1 MYLKSIKAVG
11 FKSFADKI
19 ELDIKDGITCIV
31 GPNGSGKSN
40 ILDAVKWVL
49 GEQSV
54 KTLRGTGSM
63 SDVIFNGSKSRSPMS
78 RASVALTIDNSN
90 HYLKSEFNEI
100 EVKRVVYRTGENE
113 YYLNNA
119 KVRLKD
125 ITDLFIDSGASRD
138 AYNII
143 SQGTVE
149 DIVNSKP
156 EARRVIIEEAAGVL
170 KYKKHKEESLR
181 KLEKTKD
188 NLNTINLL
196 ISELETS
203 LEPLRIQSIK
213 AKKFNEYKDNLKN
226 LEIALIVNDIKKIN
240 LEYNKLKARNEEL
253 KSLIEELTAKIN
265 KDTATLEVSKL
276 SNLEV
281 ESTLNKLNQNLV
293 ELERQIANTNAKKTM
308 ILERKKLNSNND
320 ATLNNVLNLKEEIL
334 SIGKNIN
341 SLEDEIKALNS
352 KKDELKTTLDSIDNE
367 ELILRKNYVTESNEY
382 NRKNKELLELNNK
395 IDILNN
401 NILNEVNIPLPVK
414 SILNNPRLKGIY
426 NTVGKLLTFDDAYM
440 NAIETTLGASI
451 NYLVVDSET
460 SVKQAINYLK
470 EQGLGRATFLPL
482 NIIKPKYLDSNII
495 DSLKNTSGFIDTAI
509 NLVKYDK
516 AYDNIMQNLLATT
529 IIVKDIDALNSIAKH
544 LNYKYKVVSLDGD
557 ISYAG
562 GSISGG
568 AKKNSNSILKDRYE
582 LTKLE
587 TNKVNLETN
596 IRVIDTKIN
605 TLNQEQ
611 EEIKNKKNK
620 VNNEYIEL
628 KETINRKN
636 ISLAELQS
644 NYKDKENTIKNN
656 EAILNNTV
664 DIELDNILKSYYEL
678 NGRKDNLLRTIKD
691 YKEKLETARGD
702 LAELELNIKNKNHS
716 LNKYNS
722 EFNSNEI
729 TLGKYDVKLD
739 NYLLTLNEEYTMTYE
754 KALHEIDTNI
764 DIETTRLQVSKLK
777 SSIKDLGEVNLGSIS
792 EFERVNERY
801 TFLTTQKDDLVKSI
815 EELETA
821 IASLD
826 EIMKERFK
834 ATFASVNM
842 EFQKVFKILFRGGEG
857 HLELTDKDNLLETGV
872 EIIAQP
878 PGKKLSSI
886 TLFSGGERTLTAISL
901 LFAILNVKTVPFVIL
916 DEVEA
921 ALDEANVDVFG
932 KYLETRK
939 DKSQF
944 IIITHKKR
952 TMEYA
957 DTLYGITMQE
967 EGVSKLVSV
976 RMEENEENKDN

>member
-293 ELERQIANTNAKKTM
+293 ELERQIADTNAKKTM

-470 EQGLGRATFLPL
+470 EQRLGRATFLPL
-482 NIIKPKYLDSNII
+482 NIIKPKCLDSNII

-976 RMEENEENKDN
+976 RMEENKDN

>member
-54 KTLRGTGSM
+54 KSLRGSGSM

-100 EVKRVVYRTGENE
+100 EVKRVVYRSGENE
-113 YYLNNA
+113 YYLNNT

-149 DIVNSKP
+149 DIVSSKP

-213 AKKFNEYKDNLKN
+213 AKKFNEYKDNLKT

-240 LEYNKLKARNEEL
+240 LEYNKLKTRNEEL
-253 KSLIEELTAKIN
+253 KSLIEELSAKVS
-265 KDTATLEVSKL
+265 KDTATLEVNKL

-281 ESTLNKLNQNLV
+281 EGALNKLNQNLV
-293 ELERQIANTNAKKTM
+293 DLERLIADTNAKKTL

-320 ATLNNVLNLKEEIL
+320 ITLNNVLNLKEEVL
-334 SIGKNIN
+334 SLEKNIN
-341 SLEDEIKALNS
+341 SLEEEINTLNR
-352 KKDELKTTLDSIDNE
+352 KKDDLRASIDSLDNE
-367 ELILRKNYVTESNEY
+367 ELILRKDYVTNSNEL
-382 NRKNKELLELNNK
+382 NKKNKDLLELNNK

-426 NTVGKLLTFDDAYM
+426 NTVGKLLTFDDLYM
-440 NAIETTLGASI
+440 NAIETTLGASL
-451 NYLVVDSET
+451 NYLVVDSEI

-470 EQGLGRATFLPL
+470 EQRLGRATFLPL
-482 NIIKPKYLDSNII
+482 NIIKPKCLDS
-495 DSLKNTSGFIDTAI
+495 SVLETLKNSSGFIDIAI
-509 NLVKYDK
+509 NLVKFDE
-516 AYDNIMQNLLATT
+516 AYSNIMQNLLGNT
-529 IIVKDIDALNSIAKH
+529 IVVKDIDALNNIAKL
-544 LNYKYKVVSLDGD
+544 LNYKYKVVSLEGD

-587 TNKVNLETN
+587 TSKVNLETS
-596 IRVIDTKIN
+596 IHLLETKIN
-605 TLNQEQ
+605 ALNKDNEDL
-611 EEIKNKKNK
+611 KTKKNK
-620 VNNEYIEL
+620 FNNEYIEL
-628 KETINRKN
+628 KETINRKS
-636 ISLAELQS
+636 ISLTELEQ

-656 EAILNNTV
+656 EAILNNTI
-664 DIELDNILKSYYEL
+664 DKELEDILKYYYEL
-678 NGRKDNLLRTIKD
+678 SGKKDTLLRTIKE
-691 YKEKLETARGD
+691 YKEKLETSRED
-702 LAELELNIKNKNHS
+702 LAEAELNIKNKNKD
-716 LNKYNS
+716 LNKYNT
-722 EFNSNEI
+722 EFNSNEV

-754 KALHEIDTNI
+754 KALSEVDTNI

-777 SSIKDLGEVNLGSIS
+777 SLIKELGEVNLGSIS
-792 EFERVNERY
+792 EFERINERY
-801 TFLTTQKDDLVKSI
+801 TFLTTQQDDLVKSI
-815 EELETA
+815 EELKTA
-821 IASLD
+821 ILSLD

-834 ATFASVNM
+834 ETFEKVNT
-842 EFQKVFKILFRGGEG
+842 EFQKVFRILFRGGEG

-976 RMEENEENKDN
+976 RMEENKDN

>member
-293 ELERQIANTNAKKTM
+293 ELERQIADTNAKKTM

-382 NRKNKELLELNNK
+382 NRKTKELLELNNK

-470 EQGLGRATFLPL
+470 EQRLGRATFLPL
-482 NIIKPKYLDSNII
+482 NIIKPKCLDSNII

-611 EEIKNKKNK
+611 EELKNKKNK

-777 SSIKDLGEVNLGSIS
+777 SSIKDLGEVNLGSIA

-842 EFQKVFKILFRGGEG
+842 EFQKVFKIVFRGGEG

-976 RMEENEENKDN
+976 RMEENKDN

>member
-54 KTLRGTGSM
+54 KSLRGSGSM

-100 EVKRVVYRTGENE
+100 EVKRVVYRSGENE
-113 YYLNNA
+113 YYLNNT

-149 DIVNSKP
+149 DIVSSKP

-213 AKKFNEYKDNLKN
+213 AKKFNEYKDNLKT

-240 LEYNKLKARNEEL
+240 LEYNKLKTRNEEL
-253 KSLIEELTAKIN
+253 KSLIEELNAKVS
-265 KDTATLEVSKL
+265 KDTATLEVNKL

-281 ESTLNKLNQNLV
+281 EGALNKLNQNLV
-293 ELERQIANTNAKKTM
+293 DLERLIADTNAKKTL

-320 ATLNNVLNLKEEIL
+320 ITLNNVLNLKEEVL
-334 SIGKNIN
+334 SLEKNIN
-341 SLEDEIKALNS
+341 SLEEEINTLDK
-352 KKDELKTTLDSIDNE
+352 KKDDLRVSIDSLDNE
-367 ELILRKNYVTESNEY
+367 ELILRKDYVTNSNEL
-382 NRKNKELLELNNK
+382 NKKNKDLLELNNK

-426 NTVGKLLTFDDAYM
+426 NTVGKLLTFDDLYM
-440 NAIETTLGASI
+440 NAIETTLGASL

-470 EQGLGRATFLPL
+470 EQRLGRATFLPL
-482 NIIKPKYLDSNII
+482 NIIKPKYLDS
-495 DSLKNTSGFIDTAI
+495 SVLETLKNSSGFVDIAI
-509 NLVKYDK
+509 NLVKFDE
-516 AYDNIMQNLLATT
+516 AYRNIMQNLLGNT
-529 IIVKDIDALNSIAKH
+529 IVVKDIDALNNIAKL
-544 LNYKYKVVSLDGD
+544 LNYKYKVVSLEGD

-587 TNKVNLETN
+587 TSKVNLETS
-596 IRVIDTKIN
+596 IHLLETKIN
-605 TLNQEQ
+605 GLNKDNEDL
-611 EEIKNKKNK
+611 KTKKNK
-620 VNNEYIEL
+620 LNNEFIEL
-628 KETINRKN
+628 KETINRKS
-636 ISLAELQS
+636 ISLTELEQ

-656 EAILNNTV
+656 EAILNNTI
-664 DIELDNILKSYYEL
+664 DKELEDILKYYYEL
-678 NGRKDNLLRTIKD
+678 SGKKDTLLRTIKE
-691 YKEKLETARGD
+691 YKEKLETSRED
-702 LAELELNIKNKNHS
+702 LAEAELNIKNKNKD
-716 LNKYNS
+716 LNKYSN
-722 EFNSNEI
+722 EFNSNEV

-754 KALHEIDTNI
+754 KALSEVDTNI

-777 SSIKDLGEVNLGSIS
+777 SLIKDLGEVNLGSIS
-792 EFERVNERY
+792 EFERINERY
-801 TFLTTQKDDLVKSI
+801 TFLTTQQDDLVKSI
-815 EELETA
+815 EELKTA
-821 IASLD
+821 ILSLD

-834 ATFASVNM
+834 ETFEKVNT
-842 EFQKVFKILFRGGEG
+842 EFQKVFRILFRGGEG

-976 RMEENEENKDN
+976 RMEENKNN

>member
-113 YYLNNA
+113 YYLNNT

-149 DIVNSKP
+149 DIVSSKP

-196 ISELETS
+196 INELETS

-253 KSLIEELTAKIN
+253 KSLIEELTARIN
-265 KDTATLEVSKL
+265 KDTATLEVNKL

-293 ELERQIANTNAKKTM
+293 DLEREIADANAKKTM

-320 ATLNNVLNLKEEIL
+320 VTLNNVLNLKEEIL

-341 SLEDEIKALNS
+341 SLEGEIKTLNS
-352 KKDELKTTLDSIDNE
+352 KKDDLKANIDSIDNE
-367 ELILRKNYVTESNEY
+367 ELMLRKNYVTESNEY
-382 NRKNKELLELNNK
+382 NQKNKELLELNNR

-401 NILNEVNIPLPVK
+401 NILNEVNVPLPVK

-426 NTVGKLLTFDDAYM
+426 NTVGKLLTFDDIYM
-440 NAIETTLGASI
+440 SAIETTLGASL
-451 NYLVVDSET
+451 NYLVVDNEA

-470 EQGLGRATFLPL
+470 EQRLGRATFLPL
-482 NIIKPKYLDSNII
+482 NIIKPKYLES
-495 DSLKNTSGFIDTAI
+495 SVEKTLKNTSGFVDTAI
-509 NLVKYDK
+509 NLVKYDS

-529 IIVKDIDALNSIAKH
+529 IVVKDIDALNNIAKR

-587 TNKVNLETN
+587 TNKVNLETS
-596 IRVIDTKIN
+596 IRVIEAKIN
-605 TLNQEQ
+605 SLNQEQ
-611 EEIKNKKNK
+611 EEMILKKNK
-620 VNNEYIEL
+620 LNNEYIEL

-636 ISLAELQS
+636 ISLSELQN
-644 NYKDKENTIKNN
+644 NYKDKETTIKNN

-664 DIELDNILKSYYEL
+664 DIELDNILKGYYEL
-678 NGRKDNLLRTIKD
+678 NGRKDKLLRTIKD

-702 LAELELNIKNKNHS
+702 LAELELNIKNKNRD

-722 EFNSNEI
+722 EFNSNEVI
-729 TLGKYDVKLD
+729 LGKYDVKLD

-754 KALHEIDTNI
+754 KALREVDTNI

-777 SSIKDLGEVNLGSIS
+777 SSIKELGEVNLGSIS
-792 EFERVNERY
+792 EFERLNERY
-801 TFLTTQKDDLVKSI
+801 TFLTTQKTDLVKSI

-834 ATFASVNM
+834 ATFEAVNK

-976 RMEENEENKDN
+976 RMEENETKDN

>member
-1 MYLKSIKAVG
+1 
-11 FKSFADKI
+11 
-19 ELDIKDGITCIV
+19 
-31 GPNGSGKSN
+31 
-40 ILDAVKWVL
+40 
-49 GEQSV
+49 
-54 KTLRGTGSM
+54 
-63 SDVIFNGSKSRSPMS
+63 
-78 RASVALTIDNSN
+78 
-90 HYLKSEFNEI
+90 
-100 EVKRVVYRTGENE
+100 
-113 YYLNNA
+113 
-119 KVRLKD
+119 
-125 ITDLFIDSGASRD
+125 
-138 AYNII
+138 
-143 SQGTVE
+143 
-149 DIVNSKP
+149 
-156 EARRVIIEEAAGVL
+156 
-170 KYKKHKEESLR
+170 
-181 KLEKTKD
+181 
-188 NLNTINLL
+188 
-196 ISELETS
+196 
-203 LEPLRIQSIK
+203 
-213 AKKFNEYKDNLKN
+213 
-226 LEIALIVNDIKKIN
+226 
-240 LEYNKLKARNEEL
+240 
-253 KSLIEELTAKIN
+253 
-265 KDTATLEVSKL
+265 
-276 SNLEV
+276 
-281 ESTLNKLNQNLV
+281 
-293 ELERQIANTNAKKTM
+293 
-308 ILERKKLNSNND
+308 
-320 ATLNNVLNLKEEIL
+320 
-334 SIGKNIN
+334 
-341 SLEDEIKALNS
+341 
-352 KKDELKTTLDSIDNE
+352 
-367 ELILRKNYVTESNEY
+367 
-382 NRKNKELLELNNK
+382 
-395 IDILNN
+395 
-401 NILNEVNIPLPVK
+401 
-414 SILNNPRLKGIY
+414 
-426 NTVGKLLTFDDAYM
+426 M

-470 EQGLGRATFLPL
+470 EQRLGRATFLPL
-482 NIIKPKYLDSNII
+482 NIIKPKYLDSNIL
-495 DSLKNTSGFIDTAI
+495 DSLKNTTGFIDTAI

-587 TNKVNLETN
+587 TNKVNLETS

-611 EEIKNKKNK
+611 EEIKNKKSK

-678 NGRKDNLLRTIKD
+678 NGKKDNLLRTIKD
-691 YKEKLETARGD
+691 YKERLETARGD

-777 SSIKDLGEVNLGSIS
+777 SSIKDLGEVNLGSIA

-801 TFLTTQKDDLVKSI
+801 TFLTTQKNDLVKSI

-976 RMEENEENKDN
+976 RMEENKDN

>member
-293 ELERQIANTNAKKTM
+293 ELERQIADTNAKKTM

-470 EQGLGRATFLPL
+470 EQRLGRATFLPL

-611 EEIKNKKNK
+611 EELKNKKNK

-777 SSIKDLGEVNLGSIS
+777 SSIKDLGEVNLGSIA

-834 ATFASVNM
+834 VTFASVNM

-976 RMEENEENKDN
+976 RMEENKDN

>member
-113 YYLNNA
+113 YYLNNT

-149 DIVNSKP
+149 DIVSSKP

-196 ISELETS
+196 INELETS

-265 KDTATLEVSKL
+265 KDTATLEVNKL

-293 ELERQIANTNAKKTM
+293 DLEREIADANAKKTM

-320 ATLNNVLNLKEEIL
+320 VTLNNVLNLKEEIL

-341 SLEDEIKALNS
+341 SLEGEIKTLNS
-352 KKDELKTTLDSIDNE
+352 KKDDLKANIDSIDNE
-367 ELILRKNYVTESNEY
+367 ELMLRKNYVTESNEY
-382 NRKNKELLELNNK
+382 NQKNKELLELNNR

-401 NILNEVNIPLPVK
+401 NILNEVNVPLPVK

-426 NTVGKLLTFDDAYM
+426 NTVGKLLTFDDIYM
-440 NAIETTLGASI
+440 SAIETTLGASL
-451 NYLVVDSET
+451 NYLVVDNEA

-470 EQGLGRATFLPL
+470 EQRLGRATFLPL
-482 NIIKPKYLDSNII
+482 NIIKPKYLES
-495 DSLKNTSGFIDTAI
+495 SVEETLKNTSGFVDTAI
-509 NLVKYDK
+509 NLVKYDS
-516 AYDNIMQNLLATT
+516 AYDNIMQNLLANT
-529 IIVKDIDALNSIAKH
+529 IVVKDIDALNNIAKR

-587 TNKVNLETN
+587 TNKVNLETS
-596 IRVIDTKIN
+596 IRVIEAKIN
-605 TLNQEQ
+605 SLNQEQ
-611 EEIKNKKNK
+611 EEMILKKNK
-620 VNNEYIEL
+620 LNNEYIEL

-636 ISLAELQS
+636 ISLSELQN
-644 NYKDKENTIKNN
+644 NYKDKETTIKNN

-702 LAELELNIKNKNHS
+702 LAELELNIKNKNRD

-722 EFNSNEI
+722 EFNSNEVI
-729 TLGKYDVKLD
+729 LGKYDVKLD

-754 KALHEIDTNI
+754 KALREVDTNI

-777 SSIKDLGEVNLGSIS
+777 SSIKELGEVNLGSIA

-801 TFLTTQKDDLVKSI
+801 TFLTTQKTDLVKSI

-834 ATFASVNM
+834 ATFEAVNN

-976 RMEENEENKDN
+976 RMEENETKDN

>member
-470 EQGLGRATFLPL
+470 EQRLGRATFLPL

-495 DSLKNTSGFIDTAI
+495 DSLKNTTGFIDTAI

-644 NYKDKENTIKNN
+644 NYKDKKNTIKNN

-678 NGRKDNLLRTIKD
+678 NGKKDNLLRTIKD

-702 LAELELNIKNKNHS
+702 LAELELNIKNKNHN

-722 EFNSNEI
+722 EFNGNEI

-976 RMEENEENKDN
+976 RMEENKDN

>member
-293 ELERQIANTNAKKTM
+293 ELERQIADTNAKKTM

-352 KKDELKTTLDSIDNE
+352 KKDELKITLDSIDNE

-451 NYLVVDSET
+451 NYLVVDNET

-470 EQGLGRATFLPL
+470 EQRLGRATFLPL
-482 NIIKPKYLDSNII
+482 NIIKPKYLDNNII
-495 DSLKNTSGFIDTAI
+495 DSLKNTTGFIDTAI

-611 EEIKNKKNK
+611 EAIKNKKNK
-620 VNNEYIEL
+620 INNEYIEL

-678 NGRKDNLLRTIKD
+678 NGKKDNLLRTIKD

-702 LAELELNIKNKNHS
+702 LAELELNIKNKNHN

-722 EFNSNEI
+722 EFNNNEI

-777 SSIKDLGEVNLGSIS
+777 SSIKDLGEVNLGSIA

-976 RMEENEENKDN
+976 RMEENKDN

>member
-54 KTLRGTGSM
+54 KSLRGSGSM

-100 EVKRVVYRTGENE
+100 EVKRVVYRSGENE
-113 YYLNNA
+113 YYLNNT

-125 ITDLFIDSGASRD
+125 IKYLFIDSGASRD

-149 DIVNSKP
+149 DIVSSKP

-196 ISELETS
+196 INELETS

-213 AKKFNEYKDNLKN
+213 AKKFNEYKDNLKT

-240 LEYNKLKARNEEL
+240 LEYNKLKTRNEEL
-253 KSLIEELTAKIN
+253 KSLIEELNAKVS
-265 KDTATLEVSKL
+265 KDTATLEVNKL

-281 ESTLNKLNQNLV
+281 EGALNKLNQNLV
-293 ELERQIANTNAKKTM
+293 DLERLIADTNAKKTL

-320 ATLNNVLNLKEEIL
+320 ITLNNVLNLKEEVL
-334 SIGKNIN
+334 SLEKNIN
-341 SLEDEIKALNS
+341 SLEEEINTLDR
-352 KKDELKTTLDSIDNE
+352 KKDDLRASIDSLDNE
-367 ELILRKNYVTESNEY
+367 ELILRKDYVTNSNEL
-382 NRKNKELLELNNK
+382 NKKNKDLLELNNK

-426 NTVGKLLTFDDAYM
+426 NTVGKLLTFDDLYM
-440 NAIETTLGASI
+440 NAIETTLGASL

-470 EQGLGRATFLPL
+470 EQRLGRATFLPL
-482 NIIKPKYLDSNII
+482 NIIKPKYLDS
-495 DSLKNTSGFIDTAI
+495 SVLETLKNSSGFIDIAI
-509 NLVKYDK
+509 NLVNFDE
-516 AYDNIMQNLLATT
+516 AYSNIMQNLLGNT
-529 IIVKDIDALNSIAKH
+529 IVVKDIDALNNIAKL
-544 LNYKYKVVSLDGD
+544 LNYKYKVVSLEGD

-587 TNKVNLETN
+587 TSKVNLETS
-596 IRVIDTKIN
+596 IHLLETKIN
-605 TLNQEQ
+605 GLNKDNEDL
-611 EEIKNKKNK
+611 KTKKNK
-620 VNNEYIEL
+620 LNNEFIEL
-628 KETINRKN
+628 KETINRKS
-636 ISLAELQS
+636 ISLTELEQ

-656 EAILNNTV
+656 EAILNNTI
-664 DIELDNILKSYYEL
+664 DKELEDILKYYYEL
-678 NGRKDNLLRTIKD
+678 SGKKDTLLRTIKG
-691 YKEKLETARGD
+691 YKEKLETSRED
-702 LAELELNIKNKNHS
+702 LAEAELNIKNKNKD
-716 LNKYNS
+716 LNKYS
-722 EFNSNEI
+722 TEFNSNEV

-754 KALHEIDTNI
+754 KALSEVDTNI
-764 DIETTRLQVSKLK
+764 DIETTRLHVSKLK
-777 SSIKDLGEVNLGSIS
+777 SLIKELGEVNLGSIS
-792 EFERVNERY
+792 EFERINERY
-801 TFLTTQKDDLVKSI
+801 TFLTTQQDDLVKSI
-815 EELETA
+815 EELKTA
-821 IASLD
+821 ILSLD

-834 ATFASVNM
+834 ETFEKVNT
-842 EFQKVFKILFRGGEG
+842 EFQKVFRILFRGGEG

-976 RMEENEENKDN
+976 RMEENKDN

>member
-196 ISELETS
+196 ISELEAS

-293 ELERQIANTNAKKTM
+293 ELERQIADTNAKKTM

-470 EQGLGRATFLPL
+470 EQRLGRATFLPL

-495 DSLKNTSGFIDTAI
+495 DSLKNTTGFIDTAI

-636 ISLAELQS
+636 ISLTELQS

-678 NGRKDNLLRTIKD
+678 NGKKDNLLRTIKD

-702 LAELELNIKNKNHS
+702 LAELELNIKNKNHN

-722 EFNSNEI
+722 EFNGNEI

-777 SSIKDLGEVNLGSIS
+777 SSIKDLGEVNLGSIA

-976 RMEENEENKDN
+976 RMEENKDN

>member
-196 ISELETS
+196 ISELEIS

-470 EQGLGRATFLPL
+470 EQRLGRATFLPL

-495 DSLKNTSGFIDTAI
+495 DSLKNTTGFIDTAI

-678 NGRKDNLLRTIKD
+678 NGKKDNLLRTIKD

-702 LAELELNIKNKNHS
+702 LAELELNIKNKNHN

-722 EFNSNEI
+722 EFNGNEI

-777 SSIKDLGEVNLGSIS
+777 SSIKDLGEVNLGSIA

-976 RMEENEENKDN
+976 RMEENKDN

>member
-54 KTLRGTGSM
+54 KSLRGSGSM

-100 EVKRVVYRTGENE
+100 EVKRVVYRSGENE
-113 YYLNNA
+113 YYLNNT

-149 DIVNSKP
+149 DIVSSKP

-213 AKKFNEYKDNLKN
+213 AKKFNEYKDNLKT

-240 LEYNKLKARNEEL
+240 LEYNKLKTRNEEL
-253 KSLIEELTAKIN
+253 KSLIEELNAKVS
-265 KDTATLEVSKL
+265 KDTATLEVNKL

-281 ESTLNKLNQNLV
+281 EGALNKLNQNLV
-293 ELERQIANTNAKKTM
+293 DLERLIADTNAKKTL

-320 ATLNNVLNLKEEIL
+320 ITLNNVLNLKEEVL
-334 SIGKNIN
+334 SLEKNIN
-341 SLEDEIKALNS
+341 SLEEEINTLNR
-352 KKDELKTTLDSIDNE
+352 KKDDLRASIDSLDNE
-367 ELILRKNYVTESNEY
+367 ELILRKDYVTNSNEL
-382 NRKNKELLELNNK
+382 NKKNKDLLELNNK

-426 NTVGKLLTFDDAYM
+426 NTVGKLLTFDDLYM
-440 NAIETTLGASI
+440 NAIETTLGASL

-470 EQGLGRATFLPL
+470 EQRLGRATFLPL
-482 NIIKPKYLDSNII
+482 NIIKPKCLDS
-495 DSLKNTSGFIDTAI
+495 SVLETLKNSSGFIDIAI
-509 NLVKYDK
+509 NLVKFDE
-516 AYDNIMQNLLATT
+516 AYSNIMQNLLGNT
-529 IIVKDIDALNSIAKH
+529 IVVKDIDALNNIAKL
-544 LNYKYKVVSLDGD
+544 LNYKYKVVSLEGD

-587 TNKVNLETN
+587 TSKVNLETS
-596 IRVIDTKIN
+596 IHLLETKIN
-605 TLNQEQ
+605 GLNKDNEDL
-611 EEIKNKKNK
+611 KTKKNK
-620 VNNEYIEL
+620 LNNEFIEL
-628 KETINRKN
+628 KETINRKS
-636 ISLAELQS
+636 ISLTELEQ

-656 EAILNNTV
+656 EAILNNTI
-664 DIELDNILKSYYEL
+664 DKELEDILKYYYEL
-678 NGRKDNLLRTIKD
+678 SGKKDTLLRTIKE
-691 YKEKLETARGD
+691 YKEKLETSRED
-702 LAELELNIKNKNHS
+702 LAEAELNIKNKNKD
-716 LNKYNS
+716 LNKYS
-722 EFNSNEI
+722 TEFNSNEV

-754 KALHEIDTNI
+754 KALSEVDTNI

-777 SSIKDLGEVNLGSIS
+777 SLIKELGEVNLGSIS
-792 EFERVNERY
+792 EFERINERY
-801 TFLTTQKDDLVKSI
+801 TFLTTQQDDLVKSI
-815 EELETA
+815 EELKTA
-821 IASLD
+821 ILSLD

-834 ATFASVNM
+834 ETFEKVNT
-842 EFQKVFKILFRGGEG
+842 EFQKVFRILFRGGEG

-976 RMEENEENKDN
+976 RMEENKDN

>member
-113 YYLNNA
+113 YYLNNT

-149 DIVNSKP
+149 DIVSSKP

-196 ISELETS
+196 INELETS

-240 LEYNKLKARNEEL
+240 LEYNKLKQRNEEL

-265 KDTATLEVSKL
+265 KDTATLEVNKL

-281 ESTLNKLNQNLV
+281 EGTLNKLNQNLV
-293 ELERQIANTNAKKTM
+293 DLEREIAETSAKKTM

-320 ATLNNVLNLKEEIL
+320 VTLNNVLNLKEEIL
-334 SIGKNIN
+334 NISKNIKT
-341 SLEDEIKALNS
+341 LEEEIKSLNN
-352 KKDELKTTLDSIDNE
+352 KKCELKTNLDSIDNE
-367 ELILRKNYVTESNEY
+367 DLILRRDYVTESNDY
-382 NRKNKELLELNNK
+382 NQKNKELLELNNK

-401 NILNEVNIPLPVK
+401 NILNEVNVPLPVK

-426 NTVGKLLTFDDAYM
+426 NTVGKLLTFDDLYM
-440 NAIETTLGASI
+440 NAIETTLGASL
-451 NYLVVDSET
+451 NYLVVDNET

-470 EQGLGRATFLPL
+470 EQHLGRATFLPL
-482 NIIKPKYLDSNII
+482 NIIKPKYLDNNII
-495 DSLKNTSGFIDTAI
+495 TDLKNTSGFIDTAI
-509 NLVKYDK
+509 NLVKYDA
-516 AYDNIMQNLLATT
+516 AYDSIMQNLLATT
-529 IIVKDIDALNSIAKH
+529 IVVKDIDALNNIAKR

-587 TNKVNLETN
+587 TNKVNLETS
-596 IRVIDTKIN
+596 IHAIETKIN
-605 TLNQEQ
+605 SLNQEQ
-611 EEIKNKKNK
+611 EEIKLKKNK
-620 VNNEYIEL
+620 LNNEYIEL

-636 ISLAELQS
+636 ISLSELQN

-656 EAILNNTV
+656 EAILNDTV

-691 YKEKLETARGD
+691 YKEKLETSRGD
-702 LAELELNIKNKNHS
+702 LAELELNIKNKNKD

-722 EFNSNEI
+722 EFNSNEV

-754 KALHEIDTNI
+754 KALREIDTNI

-777 SSIKDLGEVNLGSIS
+777 SSIKELGEVNLGSIA

-801 TFLTTQKDDLVKSI
+801 TFLSLQKDDLVKSV

-834 ATFASVNM
+834 ATFEAVNT

-957 DTLYGITMQE
+957 DTLFGITMQE

-976 RMEENEENKDN
+976 RMEENETKDN

>member
-113 YYLNNA
+113 YYLNNT

-149 DIVNSKP
+149 DIVSSKP

-196 ISELETS
+196 INELETS

-240 LEYNKLKARNEEL
+240 LEYNKLKQRNEEL

-265 KDTATLEVSKL
+265 KDTATLEVNKL

-281 ESTLNKLNQNLV
+281 EGTLNKLNQNLV
-293 ELERQIANTNAKKTM
+293 DLEREIAETNAKKTM

-320 ATLNNVLNLKEEIL
+320 VTLNNVLNLKEEIL
-334 SIGKNIN
+334 NISKNIKT
-341 SLEDEIKALNS
+341 LEEEIKSLNS
-352 KKDELKTTLDSIDNE
+352 KKCELKTNLDSIDNE
-367 ELILRKNYVTESNEY
+367 DLILRRDYVTESNEY
-382 NRKNKELLELNNK
+382 NQKNKELLELNNK

-401 NILNEVNIPLPVK
+401 NILNEVNVPLPVK

-426 NTVGKLLTFDDAYM
+426 NTVGKLLTFDDLYM
-440 NAIETTLGASI
+440 NAIETTLGASL
-451 NYLVVDSET
+451 NYLVVDNET

-470 EQGLGRATFLPL
+470 EQHLGRATFLPL
-482 NIIKPKYLDSNII
+482 NIIKPKYLDNNII
-495 DSLKNTSGFIDTAI
+495 TDLKNTSGFIDTAI
-509 NLVKYDK
+509 NLVKYDA
-516 AYDNIMQNLLATT
+516 AYDSIMQNLLATT
-529 IIVKDIDALNSIAKH
+529 IVVKDIDALNNIAKH

-587 TNKVNLETN
+587 TNKLNLETS
-596 IRVIDTKIN
+596 IHAIETKIN
-605 TLNQEQ
+605 SLNQEQ

-620 VNNEYIEL
+620 VNNEYILL

-636 ISLAELQS
+636 ISLSELKAG
-644 NYKDKENTIKNN
+644 YKEKENTIKNN

-678 NGRKDNLLRTIKD
+678 SGRKDNLLRTIKD
-691 YKEKLETARGD
+691 YKEKMENSRGD
-702 LAELELNIKNKNHS
+702 LAELELNIKNKNKE
-716 LNKYNS
+716 LNKYNN
-722 EFNSNEI
+722 EFNSNEVI
-729 TLGKYDVKLD
+729 LGKYDVKLD

-754 KALHEIDTNI
+754 KALREIDTNI

-777 SSIKDLGEVNLGSIS
+777 SSIKELGEVNLGSIT

-801 TFLTTQKDDLVKSI
+801 TFLTTQKDDLVKSV

-834 ATFASVNM
+834 ATFEAVNT

-976 RMEENEENKDN
+976 RMEENKGN

>member
-113 YYLNNA
+113 YYLNNT

-149 DIVNSKP
+149 DIVSSKP

-196 ISELETS
+196 INELETS

-265 KDTATLEVSKL
+265 KDTATLEVNKL

-293 ELERQIANTNAKKTM
+293 DLEREIADANAKKTM

-320 ATLNNVLNLKEEIL
+320 VTLNNVLNLKEEIL

-341 SLEDEIKALNS
+341 SLEGEIKTLNS
-352 KKDELKTTLDSIDNE
+352 KKDDLKANIDSIDNE
-367 ELILRKNYVTESNEY
+367 ELMLRKNYVTESNEY
-382 NRKNKELLELNNK
+382 NQKNKELLELNNR

-401 NILNEVNIPLPVK
+401 NILNEVNVPLPVK

-426 NTVGKLLTFDDAYM
+426 NTVGKLLTFDDIYM
-440 NAIETTLGASI
+440 SAIETTLGASL
-451 NYLVVDSET
+451 NYLVVDNEA

-470 EQGLGRATFLPL
+470 EQRLGRATFLPL
-482 NIIKPKYLDSNII
+482 NIIKPKYLES
-495 DSLKNTSGFIDTAI
+495 SVEKTLKNTSGFVDTAI
-509 NLVKYDK
+509 NLVKYDS

-529 IIVKDIDALNSIAKH
+529 IVVKDIDALNNIAKR

-587 TNKVNLETN
+587 TNKVNLETS
-596 IRVIDTKIN
+596 IRVIEAKIN
-605 TLNQEQ
+605 SLNQEQ
-611 EEIKNKKNK
+611 EEMILKKNK
-620 VNNEYIEL
+620 LNNEYIEL

-636 ISLAELQS
+636 ISLSELQN
-644 NYKDKENTIKNN
+644 NYKDKETTIKNN

-678 NGRKDNLLRTIKD
+678 NGRKDKLLRTIKD

-702 LAELELNIKNKNHS
+702 LAELELNIKNKNRD

-722 EFNSNEI
+722 EFNSNEVI
-729 TLGKYDVKLD
+729 LGKYDVKLD

-754 KALHEIDTNI
+754 KALREVDTNI

-777 SSIKDLGEVNLGSIS
+777 SSIKELGEVNLGSIS

-801 TFLTTQKDDLVKSI
+801 TFLTTQKTDLVKSI

-834 ATFASVNM
+834 ATFEAVNN

-976 RMEENEENKDN
+976 RMEENETKDN

>member
-54 KTLRGTGSM
+54 KSLRGSGSM

-100 EVKRVVYRTGENE
+100 EVKRVVYRSGENE
-113 YYLNNA
+113 YYLNNT

-149 DIVNSKP
+149 DIVSSKP

-213 AKKFNEYKDNLKN
+213 AKKFNEYKDNLKT

-240 LEYNKLKARNEEL
+240 LEYNKLKTRNEEL
-253 KSLIEELTAKIN
+253 KSLIEELNAKVS
-265 KDTATLEVSKL
+265 KDTATLEVNKL

-281 ESTLNKLNQNLV
+281 EGALNKLNQNLV
-293 ELERQIANTNAKKTM
+293 DLERLIADTNAKKTL

-320 ATLNNVLNLKEEIL
+320 ITLNNVLNLKEEVL
-334 SIGKNIN
+334 SLGKNIN
-341 SLEDEIKALNS
+341 SLEEEINTLDR
-352 KKDELKTTLDSIDNE
+352 KKDDLRASIDSLDNE
-367 ELILRKNYVTESNEY
+367 ELILRKDYVTNSNEL
-382 NRKNKELLELNNK
+382 NKKNKDLLELNNK

-426 NTVGKLLTFDDAYM
+426 NTVGKLLTFDDLYM
-440 NAIETTLGASI
+440 NAIETTLGASL

-470 EQGLGRATFLPL
+470 EQRLGRATFLPL
-482 NIIKPKYLDSNII
+482 NIIKPKYLDS
-495 DSLKNTSGFIDTAI
+495 SVLETLKNSSGFIDIAI
-509 NLVKYDK
+509 NLVNFDE
-516 AYDNIMQNLLATT
+516 AYRNIMQNLLGNT
-529 IIVKDIDALNSIAKH
+529 IVVKDIDALNNIAKL
-544 LNYKYKVVSLDGD
+544 LNYKYKVVSLEGD

-587 TNKVNLETN
+587 TSKVNLETS
-596 IRVIDTKIN
+596 IHLLETKIN
-605 TLNQEQ
+605 GLNKDNEDL
-611 EEIKNKKNK
+611 KTKKNK
-620 VNNEYIEL
+620 LNNEFIEL
-628 KETINRKN
+628 KETINRKS
-636 ISLAELQS
+636 ISLTELEQ

-656 EAILNNTV
+656 EAILNNTI
-664 DIELDNILKSYYEL
+664 DKELEDILKYYYEL
-678 NGRKDNLLRTIKD
+678 SGKKDTLLRTIKE
-691 YKEKLETARGD
+691 YKEKLETSRED
-702 LAELELNIKNKNHS
+702 LAEAELNIKNKNKD
-716 LNKYNS
+716 LNKYSN
-722 EFNSNEI
+722 EFNSNEV

-754 KALHEIDTNI
+754 KALSEVDTNI

-777 SSIKDLGEVNLGSIS
+777 SLIKELGEVNLGSIS
-792 EFERVNERY
+792 EFERINERY
-801 TFLTTQKDDLVKSI
+801 TFLTTQQDDLVKSI
-815 EELETA
+815 EELKTA
-821 IASLD
+821 ILSLD

-834 ATFASVNM
+834 ETFEKVNT
-842 EFQKVFKILFRGGEG
+842 EFQKVFRILFRGGEG

-976 RMEENEENKDN
+976 RMEENENN

>member
-113 YYLNNA
+113 YYLNNT

-149 DIVNSKP
+149 DIVSSKP

-188 NLNTINLL
+188 NLDTINLL
-196 ISELETS
+196 INELETS

-240 LEYNKLKARNEEL
+240 LEYNKLKTRNEEL

-265 KDTATLEVSKL
+265 KDTATLEVNKL

-281 ESTLNKLNQNLV
+281 EGTLNKLNQNLV
-293 ELERQIANTNAKKTM
+293 ELEREIAETNAKKTM

-320 ATLNNVLNLKEEIL
+320 VTLNNVLNLKEEIL

-341 SLEDEIKALNS
+341 SLEEEIKTLNS
-352 KKDELKTTLDSIDNE
+352 KKEKLKTNMDSIDNE

-382 NRKNKELLELNNK
+382 NRKNKELLELNNR

-401 NILNEVNIPLPVK
+401 NILNEVNVPLPVK

-426 NTVGKLLTFDDAYM
+426 NTVGKLLTFDDIYM
-440 NAIETTLGASI
+440 SAIEMTLGASL
-451 NYLVVDSET
+451 NYLVVDNET

-470 EQGLGRATFLPL
+470 EQRLGRATFLPL
-482 NIIKPKYLDSNII
+482 NIIKPKYLDS
-495 DSLKNTSGFIDTAI
+495 SVEETLKNTSGFVDTAI
-509 NLVKYDK
+509 NLVKYDS
-516 AYDNIMQNLLATT
+516 AYDDIMRNLLATT
-529 IIVKDIDALNSIAKH
+529 IVVKDIDALNNIAKR

-587 TNKVNLETN
+587 TNKVNLETS
-596 IRVIDTKIN
+596 IRVIETKIN
-605 TLNQEQ
+605 SLNQEQ
-611 EEIKNKKNK
+611 EEMILKKNK
-620 VNNEYIEL
+620 LNNEYIEL

-636 ISLAELQS
+636 ISLSELQN
-644 NYKDKENTIKNN
+644 NYKDKETTIKNN

-702 LAELELNIKNKNHS
+702 LAELELNIKNKNKD

-722 EFNSNEI
+722 EFNSNEVI
-729 TLGKYDVKLD
+729 LGKYDVKLD

-754 KALHEIDTNI
+754 KALREVDTNI

-777 SSIKDLGEVNLGSIS
+777 SSIKELGEVNLGSIA

-801 TFLTTQKDDLVKSI
+801 TFLTTQKTDLVKSI

-834 ATFASVNM
+834 ATFEAVNT

-976 RMEENEENKDN
+976 RMEDNETKDN

>member
-196 ISELETS
+196 INELETS

-293 ELERQIANTNAKKTM
+293 ELERQIADTNAKKTM

-334 SIGKNIN
+334 SISKNIN

-451 NYLVVDSET
+451 NYLVVDNET

-470 EQGLGRATFLPL
+470 EQRLGRATFLPL
-482 NIIKPKYLDSNII
+482 NIIKPKYLDSSII
-495 DSLKNTSGFIDTAI
+495 DSLKNTTGFIDTAI

-587 TNKVNLETN
+587 TNKVNLETS

-611 EEIKNKKNK
+611 EEIKNKKSK

-678 NGRKDNLLRTIKD
+678 NGKKDNLLRTIKD
-691 YKEKLETARGD
+691 YKERLETARGD

-777 SSIKDLGEVNLGSIS
+777 SSIKDLGEVNLGSIA

-801 TFLTTQKDDLVKSI
+801 TFLTTQKNDLVKSI

-976 RMEENEENKDN
+976 RMEENKDN

>member
-1 MYLKSIKAVG
+1 MYLKSIKVVG

-54 KTLRGTGSM
+54 KSLRGNGSM

-100 EVKRVVYRTGENE
+100 EVKRVVYRSGENE
-113 YYLNNA
+113 YYLNNT

-149 DIVNSKP
+149 DIVSSKP

-213 AKKFNEYKDNLKN
+213 AKKFNEYKDNLKT

-240 LEYNKLKARNEEL
+240 LEYNKLKTRNEEL
-253 KSLIEELTAKIN
+253 KSLIEELNAKVS
-265 KDTATLEVSKL
+265 KDTATLEVNKL

-281 ESTLNKLNQNLV
+281 EGALNKLNQNLV
-293 ELERQIANTNAKKTM
+293 DLERLIADTNAKKTL

-320 ATLNNVLNLKEEIL
+320 ITLNNVLNLKEEVL
-334 SIGKNIN
+334 SLEKNIN
-341 SLEDEIKALNS
+341 SLEEEINTLDK
-352 KKDELKTTLDSIDNE
+352 KKDDLRVSIDSLDNE
-367 ELILRKNYVTESNEY
+367 ELILRKDYVTNSNEL
-382 NRKNKELLELNNK
+382 NKKKKDLIDLNNK

-426 NTVGKLLTFDDAYM
+426 NTVGNLLTFDDLYM
-440 NAIETTLGASI
+440 NAIETTLGASL

-470 EQGLGRATFLPL
+470 EQRLGRATFLPL
-482 NIIKPKYLDSNII
+482 NIIKPKYLDS
-495 DSLKNTSGFIDTAI
+495 SVLETLKNSSGFIDVAI
-509 NLVKYDK
+509 NLVKFDE
-516 AYDNIMQNLLATT
+516 AYSNIMQNLLGNT
-529 IIVKDIDALNSIAKH
+529 IVVKDIDALNTIAKL
-544 LNYKYKVVSLDGD
+544 LNYKYKVVSLEGD

-587 TNKVNLETN
+587 TSKVNLETS
-596 IRVIDTKIN
+596 IHLLETKIN
-605 TLNQEQ
+605 GLNKDNEDL
-611 EEIKNKKNK
+611 KTKKNK
-620 VNNEYIEL
+620 LNNEFIEL
-628 KETINRKN
+628 KETINRKS
-636 ISLAELQS
+636 ISLTELEQ

-656 EAILNNTV
+656 EAILNNTI
-664 DIELDNILKSYYEL
+664 DKELEDILKYYYEL
-678 NGRKDNLLRTIKD
+678 SGKKDTLLRTIKE
-691 YKEKLETARGD
+691 YKEKLETSRED
-702 LAELELNIKNKNHS
+702 LAEAELNIKNKNKD
-716 LNKYNS
+716 LNKYNT
-722 EFNSNEI
+722 EFNSNEV

-754 KALHEIDTNI
+754 KALSEVDTNI

-777 SSIKDLGEVNLGSIS
+777 SLIKELGEVNLGSIS
-792 EFERVNERY
+792 EFERINERY
-801 TFLTTQKDDLVKSI
+801 TFLTTQQDDLVKSI
-815 EELETA
+815 EELKTA
-821 IASLD
+821 ILSLD

-834 ATFASVNM
+834 ETFEKVNT
-842 EFQKVFKILFRGGEG
+842 EFQKVFRILFRGGEG

-976 RMEENEENKDN
+976 RMEENENN

>member
-293 ELERQIANTNAKKTM
+293 ELERQIADTNAKKTM

-451 NYLVVDSET
+451 NYLVVDNET

-470 EQGLGRATFLPL
+470 EQRLGRATFLPL
-482 NIIKPKYLDSNII
+482 NIIKPKYLDNNII
-495 DSLKNTSGFIDTAI
+495 DSLKNTTGFIDTAI

-611 EEIKNKKNK
+611 EAIKNKKNK
-620 VNNEYIEL
+620 INNEYIEL

-678 NGRKDNLLRTIKD
+678 NGKKDNLLKTIKD

-702 LAELELNIKNKNHS
+702 LAELELNIKNKNHN

-722 EFNSNEI
+722 EFNNNEI

-777 SSIKDLGEVNLGSIS
+777 SSIKDLGEVNLGSIA

-976 RMEENEENKDN
+976 RMEENKDN

>member
-54 KTLRGTGSM
+54 KSLRGSGSM

-100 EVKRVVYRTGENE
+100 EVKRVVYRSGENE
-113 YYLNNA
+113 YYLNNT

-149 DIVNSKP
+149 DIVSSKP

-213 AKKFNEYKDNLKN
+213 AKKFNEYKDNLKT

-240 LEYNKLKARNEEL
+240 LEYNKLKTRNEEL
-253 KSLIEELTAKIN
+253 KSLIEELNAKVS
-265 KDTATLEVSKL
+265 KDTATLEVNKL

-281 ESTLNKLNQNLV
+281 EGALNKLNQNLV
-293 ELERQIANTNAKKTM
+293 DLERLIADTNAKKTL

-320 ATLNNVLNLKEEIL
+320 ITLNNVLNLKEEVL
-334 SIGKNIN
+334 SLEKNIN
-341 SLEDEIKALNS
+341 SLEEEINTLNK
-352 KKDELKTTLDSIDNE
+352 KKDDLRASIDSLDNE
-367 ELILRKNYVTESNEY
+367 ELILRKDYVTNSNEL
-382 NRKNKELLELNNK
+382 NKKNKDLLELNNK

-426 NTVGKLLTFDDAYM
+426 NTVGKLLTFDDLYM
-440 NAIETTLGASI
+440 NAIETTLGASL

-470 EQGLGRATFLPL
+470 EQRLGRATFLPL
-482 NIIKPKYLDSNII
+482 NIIKPKYLDS
-495 DSLKNTSGFIDTAI
+495 SVLETLKNSSGFIDIAI
-509 NLVKYDK
+509 NLVKFDE
-516 AYDNIMQNLLATT
+516 AYSNIMQNLLGNT
-529 IIVKDIDALNSIAKH
+529 IAVKDIDALNNIAKL
-544 LNYKYKVVSLDGD
+544 LNYKYKVVSLEGD

-587 TNKVNLETN
+587 TSKVNLETS
-596 IRVIDTKIN
+596 IHLLETKIN
-605 TLNQEQ
+605 GLNKDNEDL
-611 EEIKNKKNK
+611 KTKKNK
-620 VNNEYIEL
+620 LNNEFIEL

-636 ISLAELQS
+636 ISLTELEQ

-656 EAILNNTV
+656 EAILNNTI
-664 DIELDNILKSYYEL
+664 DKELEDILKYYYEL
-678 NGRKDNLLRTIKD
+678 SGKKDTLLRTIKE
-691 YKEKLETARGD
+691 YKEKLETSRED
-702 LAELELNIKNKNHS
+702 LAEAELNIKNKNKD
-716 LNKYNS
+716 LNKYSN
-722 EFNSNEI
+722 EFNSNEV

-754 KALHEIDTNI
+754 KALSEVDTNI

-777 SSIKDLGEVNLGSIS
+777 SLIKELGEVNLGGIS
-792 EFERVNERY
+792 EFERINERY
-801 TFLTTQKDDLVKSI
+801 TFLTTQQDDLVKSI
-815 EELETA
+815 DELKTA
-821 IASLD
+821 ILSLD

-834 ATFASVNM
+834 ETFEKVNT
-842 EFQKVFKILFRGGEG
+842 EFQKVFRILFRGGEG

-976 RMEENEENKDN
+976 RMEENENN

>member
-54 KTLRGTGSM
+54 KSLRGNGSM

-100 EVKRVVYRTGENE
+100 EVKRVVYRSGENE
-113 YYLNNA
+113 YYLNNT

-149 DIVNSKP
+149 DIVSSKP

-213 AKKFNEYKDNLKN
+213 AKKFNEYKDNLKT

-240 LEYNKLKARNEEL
+240 LEYNKLKTRNEEL
-253 KSLIEELTAKIN
+253 KSLIEELNAKVS
-265 KDTATLEVSKL
+265 KDTATLEVNKL

-281 ESTLNKLNQNLV
+281 EGALNKLNQNLV
-293 ELERQIANTNAKKTM
+293 DLERLIADTNAKKTL
-308 ILERKKLNSNND
+308 ILERKKSNSNND
-320 ATLNNVLNLKEEIL
+320 ITLNNVLNLKEEVL
-334 SIGKNIN
+334 SLEKNIN
-341 SLEDEIKALNS
+341 SLEEEINTLNR
-352 KKDELKTTLDSIDNE
+352 KKDDLRASIDSLDNE
-367 ELILRKNYVTESNEY
+367 ELILRKDYVTNSNEL
-382 NRKNKELLELNNK
+382 NKKNKDLLELNNK

-426 NTVGKLLTFDDAYM
+426 NTVGKLLTFDDLYM
-440 NAIETTLGASI
+440 NAIETTLGASL

-470 EQGLGRATFLPL
+470 EQRLGRATFLPL
-482 NIIKPKYLDSNII
+482 NIIKPKYLDS
-495 DSLKNTSGFIDTAI
+495 SVLETLKNSSGFIDIAI
-509 NLVKYDK
+509 NLVKFDE
-516 AYDNIMQNLLATT
+516 AYSNIMQNLLGNT
-529 IIVKDIDALNSIAKH
+529 IVVKDIDALNNIAKL
-544 LNYKYKVVSLDGD
+544 LNYKYKVVSLEGD

-587 TNKVNLETN
+587 TSKVNLETS
-596 IRVIDTKIN
+596 IHLLETKIN
-605 TLNQEQ
+605 GLNKDNEDL
-611 EEIKNKKNK
+611 KTKKNK
-620 VNNEYIEL
+620 LNNEFIEL

-636 ISLAELQS
+636 ISLTELEQ

-656 EAILNNTV
+656 EAILNNTI
-664 DIELDNILKSYYEL
+664 DKELEDILKYYYEL
-678 NGRKDNLLRTIKD
+678 SGKKDTLLRTIKE
-691 YKEKLETARGD
+691 YKEKLETSRED
-702 LAELELNIKNKNHS
+702 LAEAELNIKNKNKD
-716 LNKYNS
+716 LNKYSN
-722 EFNSNEI
+722 EFNSNEV

-754 KALHEIDTNI
+754 KALSEVDTNI

-777 SSIKDLGEVNLGSIS
+777 SLIKDLGEVNLGSIS
-792 EFERVNERY
+792 EFERINERY
-801 TFLTTQKDDLVKSI
+801 TFLTTQQDDLVKSI
-815 EELETA
+815 EELKTA
-821 IASLD
+821 ILSLD

-834 ATFASVNM
+834 ETFEKVNT
-842 EFQKVFKILFRGGEG
+842 EFQKVFRILFRGGEG

-976 RMEENEENKDN
+976 RMEENENN

>member
-293 ELERQIANTNAKKTM
+293 ELERQIADTNAKKTM

-451 NYLVVDSET
+451 NYLVVDNET

-470 EQGLGRATFLPL
+470 EQRLGRATFLPL

-495 DSLKNTSGFIDTAI
+495 DSLKNTTGFIDTAI

-611 EEIKNKKNK
+611 EAIKNKKNK

-678 NGRKDNLLRTIKD
+678 NGKKDNLLRTIKD

-702 LAELELNIKNKNHS
+702 LAELELNIKNKNHN

-722 EFNSNEI
+722 EFNNNEI

-777 SSIKDLGEVNLGSIS
+777 SSIKDLGEVNLGSIA

-842 EFQKVFKILFRGGEG
+842 EFQKVFKIMQF
-857 HLELTDKDNLLETGV
+857 T
-872 EIIAQP
+872 
-878 PGKKLSSI
+878 KL
-886 TLFSGGERTLTAISL
+886 
-901 LFAILNVKTVPFVIL
+901 
-916 DEVEA
+916 
-921 ALDEANVDVFG
+921 
-932 KYLETRK
+932 
-939 DKSQF
+939 
-944 IIITHKKR
+944 
-952 TMEYA
+952 
-957 DTLYGITMQE
+957 
-967 EGVSKLVSV
+967 
-976 RMEENEENKDN
+976 

>member
-54 KTLRGTGSM
+54 KSLRGSGSM

-100 EVKRVVYRTGENE
+100 EVKRVVYRSGENE
-113 YYLNNA
+113 YYLNNT

-143 SQGTVE
+143 SQWTVE
-149 DIVNSKP
+149 DIVSSKP

-213 AKKFNEYKDNLKN
+213 AKKFNEYKDNLKT

-240 LEYNKLKARNEEL
+240 LEYNKLKTRNEEL
-253 KSLIEELTAKIN
+253 KSLIEELNAKVS
-265 KDTATLEVSKL
+265 KDTATLEVNKL

-281 ESTLNKLNQNLV
+281 EGALNKLNQNLV
-293 ELERQIANTNAKKTM
+293 DLERLIADTNAKKTL

-320 ATLNNVLNLKEEIL
+320 ITLNNVLNLKEEVL
-334 SIGKNIN
+334 SLEKNIN
-341 SLEDEIKALNS
+341 SLEEEINTLDR
-352 KKDELKTTLDSIDNE
+352 KKDDLRASIDSLDNE
-367 ELILRKNYVTESNEY
+367 ELILRKDYVTNSNEL
-382 NRKNKELLELNNK
+382 NKKNKDLLELNNK

-426 NTVGKLLTFDDAYM
+426 NTVGKLLTFDDLYM
-440 NAIETTLGASI
+440 NAIETTLGASL

-460 SVKQAINYLK
+460 SVKQAINCLK
-470 EQGLGRATFLPL
+470 EQRLGRATFLPL
-482 NIIKPKYLDSNII
+482 NIIKPKYLDS
-495 DSLKNTSGFIDTAI
+495 SVLETLKNSSGFIDIAI
-509 NLVKYDK
+509 NLVNFDE
-516 AYDNIMQNLLATT
+516 AYRNIMQNLLGNT
-529 IIVKDIDALNSIAKH
+529 IVVKDIDALNNIAKL
-544 LNYKYKVVSLDGD
+544 LNYKYKVVSLEGD

-587 TNKVNLETN
+587 TSKVNLETS
-596 IRVIDTKIN
+596 IHLLETKIN
-605 TLNQEQ
+605 GLNKDNEDL
-611 EEIKNKKNK
+611 KTKKNK
-620 VNNEYIEL
+620 LNNEFIEL
-628 KETINRKN
+628 KETINRKS
-636 ISLAELQS
+636 ISLTELEQ

-656 EAILNNTV
+656 EAILNNTI
-664 DIELDNILKSYYEL
+664 DKELEDILKYYYEL
-678 NGRKDNLLRTIKD
+678 SGKKDTLLRTIKE
-691 YKEKLETARGD
+691 YKEKLETSRED
-702 LAELELNIKNKNHS
+702 LAEAELNIKNKNKD
-716 LNKYNS
+716 LNKYSN
-722 EFNSNEI
+722 EFNSNEV

-754 KALHEIDTNI
+754 KALSEVDTNI

-777 SSIKDLGEVNLGSIS
+777 SLIKELGEVNLGSIS
-792 EFERVNERY
+792 EFERINERY
-801 TFLTTQKDDLVKSI
+801 TFLTTQQDDLVKSI
-815 EELETA
+815 EELKTA
-821 IASLD
+821 ILSLD

-834 ATFASVNM
+834 ETFEKVNT
-842 EFQKVFKILFRGGEG
+842 EFQKVFRILFRGGEG

-976 RMEENEENKDN
+976 RMEENENN

>member
-11 FKSFADKI
+11 FKSFADKVD
-19 ELDIKDGITCIV
+19 LDIKDGITCIV

-113 YYLNNA
+113 YYLNNT

-149 DIVNSKP
+149 DIVSSKP

-196 ISELETS
+196 INELETS

-240 LEYNKLKARNEEL
+240 LEYNKLKQRNEEL

-265 KDTATLEVSKL
+265 KDTATLEVNKL

-281 ESTLNKLNQNLV
+281 EGALNKLNQNLV
-293 ELERQIANTNAKKTM
+293 DLEREIAETNAKKTM

-320 ATLNNVLNLKEEIL
+320 VTLNNVLNLKEEIL
-334 SIGKNIN
+334 NISKNIKT
-341 SLEDEIKALNS
+341 LEEEIKSLNS
-352 KKDELKTTLDSIDNE
+352 KKCELKTNLDSIDNE
-367 ELILRKNYVTESNEY
+367 DLILRRDYVTESNDY
-382 NRKNKELLELNNK
+382 NQKNKELLELSNK

-401 NILNEVNIPLPVK
+401 NILNEVNVPLPVK

-426 NTVGKLLTFDDAYM
+426 NTVGKLLTFDDLYM
-440 NAIETTLGASI
+440 NAIETTLGASL
-451 NYLVVDSET
+451 NYLVVDNET

-470 EQGLGRATFLPL
+470 EQHLGRATFLPL
-482 NIIKPKYLDSNII
+482 NIIKPKYLDNNII
-495 DSLKNTSGFIDTAI
+495 TDLKNTSGFIDTAI
-509 NLVKYDK
+509 NLVKYDA
-516 AYDNIMQNLLATT
+516 AYDSIMQNLLATT
-529 IIVKDIDALNSIAKH
+529 IVVKDIDALNNIAKH

-587 TNKVNLETN
+587 TNKVNLETS
-596 IRVIDTKIN
+596 IHAIETKIN
-605 TLNQEQ
+605 SLNQEQ

-620 VNNEYIEL
+620 VNNEYILL

-636 ISLAELQS
+636 ISLSELKAG
-644 NYKDKENTIKNN
+644 YKEKENTIKNN

-678 NGRKDNLLRTIKD
+678 SGRKDNLLRTIKD
-691 YKEKLETARGD
+691 YKEKMENSRGD
-702 LAELELNIKNKNHS
+702 LAELELNIKNKNKE
-716 LNKYNS
+716 LNKYNN

-729 TLGKYDVKLD
+729 ILGKYDVKLD

-754 KALHEIDTNI
+754 KALREIDTNI

-777 SSIKDLGEVNLGSIS
+777 SSIKELGEVNLGSIT

-801 TFLTTQKDDLVKSI
+801 TFLTTQKDDLVKSV

-834 ATFASVNM
+834 ATFEAVNT

-976 RMEENEENKDN
+976 RMEENETKDN

>member
-470 EQGLGRATFLPL
+470 EQRLGRATFLPL

-495 DSLKNTSGFIDTAI
+495 DSLKNTAGFIDTAI

-611 EEIKNKKNK
+611 EELKNKKNK

-678 NGRKDNLLRTIKD
+678 NGKKDNLLRTIKD

-777 SSIKDLGEVNLGSIS
+777 SSIKELGEVNLGSIS

-976 RMEENEENKDN
+976 RMEENKDN

>member
-293 ELERQIANTNAKKTM
+293 ELERQIADTNAKKTM

-320 ATLNNVLNLKEEIL
+320 AALNNVLNLKEEIL

-470 EQGLGRATFLPL
+470 EQRLGRATFLPL

-495 DSLKNTSGFIDTAI
+495 DSLKNTAGFIDTAI

-611 EEIKNKKNK
+611 EELKNKKNK

-678 NGRKDNLLRTIKD
+678 NGKKDNLLRTIKD

-722 EFNSNEI
+722 EFNGNEI

-976 RMEENEENKDN
+976 RMEENKDN

>member
-113 YYLNNA
+113 YYLNNT

-149 DIVNSKP
+149 DIVSSKP

-196 ISELETS
+196 INELETS

-253 KSLIEELTAKIN
+253 KSLIEELTARIN
-265 KDTATLEVSKL
+265 KDTATLEVNKL

-293 ELERQIANTNAKKTM
+293 DLEREIADANAKKTM

-320 ATLNNVLNLKEEIL
+320 VTLNNVLNLKEEIL

-341 SLEDEIKALNS
+341 SLEGEIKTLNS
-352 KKDELKTTLDSIDNE
+352 KKDDLKANIDSIDNE
-367 ELILRKNYVTESNEY
+367 ELMLRKNYVTESNEY
-382 NRKNKELLELNNK
+382 NQKNKELLELNNR

-401 NILNEVNIPLPVK
+401 NILNEVNVPLPVK

-426 NTVGKLLTFDDAYM
+426 NTVGKLLTFDDIYM
-440 NAIETTLGASI
+440 SAIETTLGASL
-451 NYLVVDSET
+451 NYLVVDNEA

-470 EQGLGRATFLPL
+470 EQRLGRATFLPL
-482 NIIKPKYLDSNII
+482 NIIKPKYLES
-495 DSLKNTSGFIDTAI
+495 SVEKTLKNTSGFVDTAI
-509 NLVKYDK
+509 NLVKYDS

-529 IIVKDIDALNSIAKH
+529 IVVKDIDALNNIAKR

-587 TNKVNLETN
+587 TNKVNLETS
-596 IRVIDTKIN
+596 IRVIEAKIN
-605 TLNQEQ
+605 SLNQEQ
-611 EEIKNKKNK
+611 EEMILKKNK
-620 VNNEYIEL
+620 LNNEYIEL

-636 ISLAELQS
+636 ISLSELQN
-644 NYKDKENTIKNN
+644 NYKDKETTIKNN

-678 NGRKDNLLRTIKD
+678 NGHKDKLLRTIKD

-702 LAELELNIKNKNHS
+702 LAELELNIKNKNRD

-722 EFNSNEI
+722 EFNSNEVI
-729 TLGKYDVKLD
+729 LGKYDVKLD

-754 KALHEIDTNI
+754 KALREVDTNI

-777 SSIKDLGEVNLGSIS
+777 SSIKELGEVNLGSIA

-801 TFLTTQKDDLVKSI
+801 TFLTTQKTDLVKSI

-834 ATFASVNM
+834 ATFEAVNN

-976 RMEENEENKDN
+976 RMEENETKDN

>member
-78 RASVALTIDNSN
+78 RASVSLTIDNSN

-113 YYLNNA
+113 YYLNNT

-149 DIVNSKP
+149 DIVSSKP

-203 LEPLRIQSIK
+203 LEPLRVQSIK

-253 KSLIEELTAKIN
+253 KTLIEELNAKVS
-265 KDTATLEVSKL
+265 KDTATLEVNKL

-281 ESTLNKLNQNLV
+281 ETTLNKLNQNLV
-293 ELERQIANTNAKKTM
+293 ELERQIADTNAKKTM

-341 SLEDEIKALNS
+341 FLEEEIKTLNS
-352 KKDELKTTLDSIDNE
+352 KKEKLKSNLDSIDNE
-367 ELILRKNYVTESNEY
+367 ELILRKNYVAESNEY
-382 NRKNKELLELNNK
+382 NNKNKELLELNNRM
-395 IDILNN
+395 DILNN
-401 NILNEVNIPLPVK
+401 NILNEVNVPLPVK

-426 NTVGKLLTFDDAYM
+426 NTVGKLLTFDDIYM
-440 NAIETTLGASI
+440 NAIETTLGASL
-451 NYLVVDSET
+451 NYLVVDNET

-470 EQGLGRATFLPL
+470 EQRLGRATFLPL
-482 NIIKPKYLDSNII
+482 NIIKPKYLDSNVL
-495 DSLKNTSGFIDTAI
+495 DTLKNMSGFVDIAI
-509 NLVKYDK
+509 NLVKYDP

-529 IIVKDIDALNSIAKH
+529 IVVKDIDALNNIAKR
-544 LNYKYKVVSLDGD
+544 LNYKYKIVSLDGD

-587 TNKVNLETN
+587 TSKVNLETN
-596 IRVIDTKIN
+596 IRVIETKIN
-605 TLNQEQ
+605 SLNQEQ
-611 EEIKNKKNK
+611 EELKNKKNK
-620 VNNEYIEL
+620 INNEYIEL

-636 ISLAELQS
+636 ISLSELKN

-664 DIELDNILKSYYEL
+664 DQELDNILKTYYDL
-678 NGRKDNLLRTIKD
+678 NGQKDNLLRTIKD
-691 YKEKLETARGD
+691 YKEKLELARGD
-702 LAELELNIKNKNHS
+702 LAELELNIKNKNKD

-722 EFNSNEI
+722 EFNSNEV

-754 KALHEIDTNI
+754 KALREVDTNI

-777 SSIKDLGEVNLGSIS
+777 SSIKELGEVNLGSIA

-834 ATFASVNM
+834 ATFEAVNN

-976 RMEENEENKDN
+976 RMEENKDN

>member
-196 ISELETS
+196 INELETS

-293 ELERQIANTNAKKTM
+293 ELERQIADTNAKKTM

-470 EQGLGRATFLPL
+470 EQRLGRATFLPL
-482 NIIKPKYLDSNII
+482 NIIKPKCLDSNII

-611 EEIKNKKNK
+611 EELKSKKNK

-777 SSIKDLGEVNLGSIS
+777 SSIKDLGEVNLGSIA

-957 DTLYGITMQE
+957 DILYGITMQE

-976 RMEENEENKDN
+976 RMEENKDN

>member
-113 YYLNNA
+113 YYLNNT

-149 DIVNSKP
+149 DIVSSKP

-188 NLNTINLL
+188 NLDTINLL
-196 ISELETS
+196 INELETS

-253 KSLIEELTAKIN
+253 KSLIEELTARIN
-265 KDTATLEVSKL
+265 KDTATLEVNKL

-281 ESTLNKLNQNLV
+281 EGTLNKLNQNLV
-293 ELERQIANTNAKKTM
+293 ELEREIAETNAKKTL

-320 ATLNNVLNLKEEIL
+320 VTLNNVLNLKEEIL

-341 SLEDEIKALNS
+341 SLEEEIKTLNS
-352 KKDELKTTLDSIDNE
+352 KKEKLKTNMDSIDNE

-382 NRKNKELLELNNK
+382 NRKNKELLELNNR

-401 NILNEVNIPLPVK
+401 NILNEVNVPLPVK

-426 NTVGKLLTFDDAYM
+426 NTVGKLLTFDDIYM
-440 NAIETTLGASI
+440 SAIEMTLGASL
-451 NYLVVDSET
+451 NYLVVDNET

-470 EQGLGRATFLPL
+470 EQRLGRATFLPL
-482 NIIKPKYLDSNII
+482 NIIKPKYLDS
-495 DSLKNTSGFIDTAI
+495 SVEETLKNTSGFVDTAI
-509 NLVKYDK
+509 NLVKYDSV
-516 AYDNIMQNLLATT
+516 YDNIMQNLLATT
-529 IIVKDIDALNSIAKH
+529 IVVKDIDALNNIAKR

-587 TNKVNLETN
+587 TNKVNLETS
-596 IRVIDTKIN
+596 IRVIETKIN
-605 TLNQEQ
+605 SLNQEQ
-611 EEIKNKKNK
+611 EEMILKKNK
-620 VNNEYIEL
+620 LNNEYIEL

-636 ISLAELQS
+636 ISLSELQN
-644 NYKDKENTIKNN
+644 NYKDKETTIKNN

-702 LAELELNIKNKNHS
+702 LAELELNIKNKNRD

-722 EFNSNEI
+722 EFNSNEVV
-729 TLGKYDVKLD
+729 LGKYDVKLD

-754 KALHEIDTNI
+754 KALREVDTNI

-777 SSIKDLGEVNLGSIS
+777 SSIKELGEVNLGSIA

-801 TFLTTQKDDLVKSI
+801 TFLTTQKTDLVKSI

-834 ATFASVNM
+834 ATFEAVNT

-976 RMEENEENKDN
+976 RMEDNETKDN

>member
-54 KTLRGTGSM
+54 KSLRGSGSM

-100 EVKRVVYRTGENE
+100 EVKRVVYRSGENE
-113 YYLNNA
+113 YYLNNT

-149 DIVNSKP
+149 DIVSSKP

-213 AKKFNEYKDNLKN
+213 AKKFNEYKDNLKT

-240 LEYNKLKARNEEL
+240 LEYNKLKTRNEEL
-253 KSLIEELTAKIN
+253 KSLIEELNAKVS
-265 KDTATLEVSKL
+265 KDTATLEVNKL

-281 ESTLNKLNQNLV
+281 EGALNKLNQNLV
-293 ELERQIANTNAKKTM
+293 DLERLIADTNAKKTL

-320 ATLNNVLNLKEEIL
+320 ITLNNVLNLKEEVL
-334 SIGKNIN
+334 SLEKNIN
-341 SLEDEIKALNS
+341 SLEEEINTLDR
-352 KKDELKTTLDSIDNE
+352 KKDDLRASIDSLDNE
-367 ELILRKNYVTESNEY
+367 ELILRKDYVTNSNEL
-382 NRKNKELLELNNK
+382 NKKNKDLLELNNK

-426 NTVGKLLTFDDAYM
+426 NTVGKLLTFNDLYM
-440 NAIETTLGASI
+440 NAIETTLGASL

-470 EQGLGRATFLPL
+470 EQRLGRATFLPL
-482 NIIKPKYLDSNII
+482 NIIKPKYI
-495 DSLKNTSGFIDTAI
+495 DSSVLETLKNSSGFIDIAI
-509 NLVKYDK
+509 NLVKFDE
-516 AYDNIMQNLLATT
+516 AYSNIMQNLLGNT
-529 IIVKDIDALNSIAKH
+529 IVVKDIDALNNIAKL
-544 LNYKYKVVSLDGD
+544 LNYKYKVVSLEGD

-587 TNKVNLETN
+587 TSKVNLEN
-596 IRVIDTKIN
+596 SIHLLETK
-605 TLNQEQ
+605 LNGLNKDNEDL
-611 EEIKNKKNK
+611 KTKKNK
-620 VNNEYIEL
+620 LNNEFIEL
-628 KETINRKN
+628 KETINRKSV
-636 ISLAELQS
+636 SLTELEQ

-656 EAILNNTV
+656 EAILNNTI
-664 DIELDNILKSYYEL
+664 DKELEDILKYYYEL
-678 NGRKDNLLRTIKD
+678 SGKKDTLLRTIKE
-691 YKEKLETARGD
+691 YKEKLETSRED
-702 LAELELNIKNKNHS
+702 LAEAELNIKNKNKD
-716 LNKYNS
+716 LNKYNT
-722 EFNSNEI
+722 EFNSNEV

-754 KALHEIDTNI
+754 KALSEVDTNI

-777 SSIKDLGEVNLGSIS
+777 SLIKELGEVNLGSIS
-792 EFERVNERY
+792 EFERINERY
-801 TFLTTQKDDLVKSI
+801 TFLTTQQDDLVKSI
-815 EELETA
+815 EELKTA
-821 IASLD
+821 ILSLD

-834 ATFASVNM
+834 ETFEKVNT
-842 EFQKVFKILFRGGEG
+842 EFQKVFRILFRGGEG

-976 RMEENEENKDN
+976 RMEENENN

>member
-54 KTLRGTGSM
+54 KSLRGSGSM

-100 EVKRVVYRTGENE
+100 EVKRVVYRSGENE
-113 YYLNNA
+113 YYLNNT

-149 DIVNSKP
+149 DIVSSKP

-188 NLNTINLL
+188 NLDTINLL

-213 AKKFNEYKDNLKN
+213 AKKFNEYKDNLKT

-240 LEYNKLKARNEEL
+240 LEYNKLKTRNEEL
-253 KSLIEELTAKIN
+253 KSLIEELSAKVS
-265 KDTATLEVSKL
+265 KDTATLEVNKL

-281 ESTLNKLNQNLV
+281 EGALNKLNQNLV
-293 ELERQIANTNAKKTM
+293 DLERLIADTNAKKTL

-320 ATLNNVLNLKEEIL
+320 ITLNNVLNLKEEVL
-334 SIGKNIN
+334 SLEKNIN
-341 SLEDEIKALNS
+341 SLEEEINTLNR
-352 KKDELKTTLDSIDNE
+352 KKDDLRASIDSLDNE
-367 ELILRKNYVTESNEY
+367 ELILRKDYVTNSNEL
-382 NRKNKELLELNNK
+382 NKKNKDLLELNNK

-426 NTVGKLLTFDDAYM
+426 NTVGKLLTFDDLYM
-440 NAIETTLGASI
+440 NAIETTLGASL
-451 NYLVVDSET
+451 NYLVVDSEI

-470 EQGLGRATFLPL
+470 EQRLGRATFLPL
-482 NIIKPKYLDSNII
+482 NIIKPKCLDS
-495 DSLKNTSGFIDTAI
+495 SVLETLKNSSGFIDIAI
-509 NLVKYDK
+509 NLVKFDE
-516 AYDNIMQNLLATT
+516 AYSNIMQNLLGNT
-529 IIVKDIDALNSIAKH
+529 IVVKDIDALNNIAKL
-544 LNYKYKVVSLDGD
+544 LNYKYKVVSLEGD

-587 TNKVNLETN
+587 TSKVNLETS
-596 IRVIDTKIN
+596 IHLLETKIN
-605 TLNQEQ
+605 ALNKDNEDL
-611 EEIKNKKNK
+611 KTKKNK
-620 VNNEYIEL
+620 FNNEYIEL
-628 KETINRKN
+628 KETINRKS
-636 ISLAELQS
+636 ISLTELEQ

-656 EAILNNTV
+656 EAILNNTI
-664 DIELDNILKSYYEL
+664 DKELEDILKYYYEL
-678 NGRKDNLLRTIKD
+678 SGKKDTLLRTIKE
-691 YKEKLETARGD
+691 YKEKLETSRED
-702 LAELELNIKNKNHS
+702 LAEAELNIKNKNKD
-716 LNKYNS
+716 LNKYNT
-722 EFNSNEI
+722 EFNSNEV

-754 KALHEIDTNI
+754 KALSEVDTNI

-777 SSIKDLGEVNLGSIS
+777 SLIKELGEVNLGSIS
-792 EFERVNERY
+792 EFERINERY
-801 TFLTTQKDDLVKSI
+801 TFLTTQQDDLVKSI
-815 EELETA
+815 EELKTA
-821 IASLD
+821 ILSLD

-834 ATFASVNM
+834 ETFEKVNT
-842 EFQKVFKILFRGGEG
+842 EFQKVFRILFRGGEG

-976 RMEENEENKDN
+976 RMEENENN

>member
-196 ISELETS
+196 INELETS

-293 ELERQIANTNAKKTM
+293 ELERQIADTNAKKTM

-451 NYLVVDSET
+451 NYLVVDNET

-470 EQGLGRATFLPL
+470 EQRLGRATFLPL

-976 RMEENEENKDN
+976 RMEENKDN

>member
-54 KTLRGTGSM
+54 KSLRGSGSM

-100 EVKRVVYRTGENE
+100 EVKRVVYRSGENE
-113 YYLNNA
+113 YYLNNT

-149 DIVNSKP
+149 DIVSSKP

-213 AKKFNEYKDNLKN
+213 AKKFNEYKDNLKT

-240 LEYNKLKARNEEL
+240 LEYNKLKTRNEEL
-253 KSLIEELTAKIN
+253 KSLIEELNAKVS
-265 KDTATLEVSKL
+265 KDTAILEVNKL

-281 ESTLNKLNQNLV
+281 EGALNKLNQNLV
-293 ELERQIANTNAKKTM
+293 DLERLIADTNAKKTL

-320 ATLNNVLNLKEEIL
+320 ITLNNVLNLKEEVL
-334 SIGKNIN
+334 SLEKNIN
-341 SLEDEIKALNS
+341 SLEEEINTLDR
-352 KKDELKTTLDSIDNE
+352 KKDDLRASIDSLDDE
-367 ELILRKNYVTESNEY
+367 ELILRKDYVTNSNEL
-382 NRKNKELLELNNK
+382 NKKNKDLLELNNK

-426 NTVGKLLTFDDAYM
+426 NTVGKLLTFDDLYM
-440 NAIETTLGASI
+440 NAIETTLGASL

-470 EQGLGRATFLPL
+470 EQRLGRATFLPL
-482 NIIKPKYLDSNII
+482 NIIKPKYLDS
-495 DSLKNTSGFIDTAI
+495 SVLETLKNSSGFIDIAI
-509 NLVKYDK
+509 NLVKFDE
-516 AYDNIMQNLLATT
+516 AYRNIMQNLLGNT
-529 IIVKDIDALNSIAKH
+529 IVVKDIDALNNIAKL
-544 LNYKYKVVSLDGD
+544 LNYKYKVVSLEGD

-587 TNKVNLETN
+587 TSKVNLETS
-596 IRVIDTKIN
+596 IHLLETKIN
-605 TLNQEQ
+605 GLNKDNEDL
-611 EEIKNKKNK
+611 KTKKNK
-620 VNNEYIEL
+620 LNNEFIEL

-636 ISLAELQS
+636 ISLTELEQ

-656 EAILNNTV
+656 EAILNNTI
-664 DIELDNILKSYYEL
+664 DKELEDILKYYYEL
-678 NGRKDNLLRTIKD
+678 SGKKDTLLRTIKE
-691 YKEKLETARGD
+691 YKEKLETSRED
-702 LAELELNIKNKNHS
+702 LAEAELNIKNKNKD
-716 LNKYNS
+716 LNKYNT
-722 EFNSNEI
+722 EFNSNEV

-754 KALHEIDTNI
+754 KALSEVDTNI

-777 SSIKDLGEVNLGSIS
+777 SLIKELGEVNLGSIS
-792 EFERVNERY
+792 EFERINERY
-801 TFLTTQKDDLVKSI
+801 TFLTTQQDDLVKSI
-815 EELETA
+815 EELKTA
-821 IASLD
+821 ILSLD

-834 ATFASVNM
+834 ETFEKVNT
-842 EFQKVFKILFRGGEG
+842 EFQKVFRILFRGGEG

-976 RMEENEENKDN
+976 RMEGNENN

>member
-113 YYLNNA
+113 YYLNNT

-149 DIVNSKP
+149 DIVSSKP

-196 ISELETS
+196 INELETS

-265 KDTATLEVSKL
+265 KDTATLEVNKL

-293 ELERQIANTNAKKTM
+293 DLEREIADANAKKTM

-320 ATLNNVLNLKEEIL
+320 VTLNNVLNLKEEIL

-341 SLEDEIKALNS
+341 SLEGEIKTLNS
-352 KKDELKTTLDSIDNE
+352 KKDDLKANIDSIDNE
-367 ELILRKNYVTESNEY
+367 ELMLRKNYVTESNEY
-382 NRKNKELLELNNK
+382 NQKNKELLELNNR

-401 NILNEVNIPLPVK
+401 NILNEVNVPLPVK

-426 NTVGKLLTFDDAYM
+426 NTVGKLLTFDDIYM
-440 NAIETTLGASI
+440 SAIETTLGASL
-451 NYLVVDSET
+451 NYLVVDNEA

-470 EQGLGRATFLPL
+470 EQRLGRATFLPL
-482 NIIKPKYLDSNII
+482 NIIKPKYLES
-495 DSLKNTSGFIDTAI
+495 SVEKTLKNTSGFVDTAI
-509 NLVKYDK
+509 NLVKYDS

-529 IIVKDIDALNSIAKH
+529 IVVKDIDALNNIAKR

-587 TNKVNLETN
+587 TNKVNLETS
-596 IRVIDTKIN
+596 IRVIEAKIN
-605 TLNQEQ
+605 SLNQEQ
-611 EEIKNKKNK
+611 EEMILKKNK
-620 VNNEYIEL
+620 LNNEYIEL

-636 ISLAELQS
+636 ISLSELQN
-644 NYKDKENTIKNN
+644 NYKDKETTIKNN

-678 NGRKDNLLRTIKD
+678 NGRKDKLLRTIKD

-702 LAELELNIKNKNHS
+702 LAELELNIKNKNRD

-722 EFNSNEI
+722 EFNSNEVI
-729 TLGKYDVKLD
+729 LGKYDVKLD

-754 KALHEIDTNI
+754 KALREVDTNI

-777 SSIKDLGEVNLGSIS
+777 SSIKELGEVNLGSIA

-801 TFLTTQKDDLVKSI
+801 TFLTTQKTDLVKSI

-834 ATFASVNM
+834 ATFEAVNK

-976 RMEENEENKDN
+976 RMEENETKDN